1 MDLKTISD
9 EKCRISKK
17 EVLPK
22 SRLKIRRFPSCK
34 IHKVSTAS
42 CLPSYTTVKHVQQQ
56 IQPLIIHTYDPKII
70 VTEPSDFK
78 WVVQKLTGS
87 SNTRSSVCKL
97 KREMKKERQLQAHA
111 DLLALASITEP
122 FYTSPNEVNHPLTP
136 KSSSNITSSD
146 DNAAS
151 TELKEGNS
159 DMDDSVSPKSSSNL
173 TTSEDNTAS
182 TELKEGSLDT
192 DGTST
197 RSPFPCFEQDMA
209 AEEYN
214 FFSFSFDSYYA
225 NNGPANDMDPFS
237 ADSFVYPMALSPG
250 GDVLNLSSLKDLS
263 SCLPTVDEVI

>member
-9 EKCRISKK
+9 EECRISKK
-17 EVLPK
+17 VVLPK

-42 CLPSYTTVKHVQQQ
+42 CLPNTIVKHIQQQ

-70 VTEPSDFK
+70 VTEPSNFK
-78 WVVQKLTGS
+78 WVVQRLTGS
-87 SNTRSSVCKL
+87 SSTQSSLCKL

-111 DLLALASITEP
+111 DQLKALASTTDP
-122 FYTSPNEVNHPLTP
+122 SNTSPNEVNSPLTP
-136 KSSSNITSSD
+136 KSPSNITSSD
-146 DNAAS
+146 YNTAS

-159 DMDDSVSPKSSSNL
+159 DMDDSVSPKSPSNL
-173 TTSEDNTAS
+173 TSSEDNTAS

-192 DGTST
+192 DGTS
-197 RSPFPCFEQDMA
+197 FPCFEQDMA

-225 NNGPANDMDPFS
+225 NNSTANDMDPFS
-237 ADSFVYPMALSPG
+237 AESFVFPMALSP
-250 GDVLNLSSLKDLS
+250 GDVLNLSSLKDLF